1 MSNVALINNSKDM
14 AAIEAVLIQGDLAQ
28 LKPEQRVMYYKNVCE
43 SLGLNPLT
51 KPFDYIA
58 LNGRLTLYAK
68 RDCTDQLRNIHK
80 VSIKII
86 ARETTPD
93 GVHIVT
99 AQATL
104 PDGRTDES
112 TGAVPVA
119 NLKGNDLANA
129 YLKSETKAKRRVTLS
144 ICGMGFLDEVEIDD
158 IPAKDKRAPSGMP
171 LIFPDQPGENDGDP
185 DAQHE
190 WTFPVGMFAKRK
202 LHEVDLDKLRDWVV
216 KNEAKLEKAKTE
228 GKLLDKQEIW
238 EETVKIASDYIAQL
252 ETSEVH

>member
-1 MSNVALINNSKDM
+1 MNSVALKQDSM
-14 AAIEAVLIQGDLAQ
+14 AAIEAVLVQGDLAQ

-68 RDCTDQLRNIHK
+68 RDCTDQLRKIHK
-80 VSIKII
+80 VSIKIVG
-86 ARETTPD
+86 RETTPE

-99 AQATL
+99 AQAAL

-112 TGAVPVA
+112 TGAVPIA

-144 ICGMGFLDEVEIDD
+144 ICGMGFLDEVEVDD
-158 IPAKDKRAPSGMP
+158 IPAKDKRVPSGMP
-171 LIFPDQPGENDGDP
+171 IIASEQPSEEDGDP

-190 WTFPVGMFAKRK
+190 WTFPVGQFVRRK
-202 LHEVDLDKLRDWVV
+202 LQEVDLDKLREWVV

-228 GKLLDKQEIW
+228 GKTLDKQELW
-238 EETVKIASDYIAQL
+238 EDTVKKAADYITQL
-252 ETSEVH
+252 ETSEIN